1 MNQPTM
7 KTLYSIEYSSS
18 EDMANEE
25 VIWALHSISMN
36 SILDTLEEKELAGK
50 NLRLVVEEFV
60 EE

>member
-18 EDMANEE
+18 EDMTNQE